1 MKIVLFTPNYAP
13 EQGACAERVRNLA
26 EFLQQKGHEILVV
39 TALPNYPKGKI
50 FAKYQNQL
58 HTTEVINQIT
68 VLRYFLF
75 ASHSNNL
82 FFRVLAMVSLALHVL
97 FSLPKLLKFK
107 PDMVYVQSP
116 PLFLAISAYLLSK
129 ICKAKFWLNLSDI
142 WSNVL
147 LDLGI
152 IGKTTF
158 YTILQKIEFY
168 LYQQA
173 TFLSGQSAEIIQHI
187 QANTSGKQVFLCRT
201 GVNCQVFCPAITSK
215 PNTQNT
221 QTIRLVYAGLL
232 GIAQGVY
239 AFCEQIS
246 LPIHTEL
253 HIFGDGAEK
262 NKILK
267 YITKNPNK
275 NIFLHDSIPQI
286 ELAKILVTFDIA
298 LILQRKTIF
307 GTVPSKLYE
316 AMACGLPI
324 MYIGGGE
331 GAALVNQYQVG
342 KSFLQVADFANHLAF
357 LSNIIQNN
365 PEKLATLQKNA
376 RFAAEQN
383 FDKYTILENFYQEI
397 FGNFSHKSIL

>member
-1 MKIVLFTPNYAP
+1 MY
-13 EQGACAERVRNLA
+13 
-26 EFLQQKGHEILVV
+26 QK
-39 TALPNYPKGKI
+39 
-50 FAKYQNQL
+50 
-58 HTTEVINQIT
+58 
-68 VLRYFLF
+68 
-75 ASHSNNL
+75 
-82 FFRVLAMVSLALHVL
+82 
-97 FSLPKLLKFK
+97 
-107 PDMVYVQSP
+107 
-116 PLFLAISAYLLSK
+116 
-129 ICKAKFWLNLSDI
+129 
-142 WSNVL
+142 
-147 LDLGI
+147 
-152 IGKTTF
+152 
-158 YTILQKIEFY
+158 
-168 LYQQA
+168 A
-173 TFLSGQSAEIIQHI
+173 TLLSGQSAEIVQHI
-187 QANTSGKQVFLCRT
+187 QENTDKKQVFLCRT
-201 GVNCQVFCPAITSK
+201 GVNCQVFCPASNTSK
-215 PNTQNT
+215 QDR

-262 NKILK
+262 NKIRK
-267 YITKNPNK
+267 YVTKNPHK

-286 ELAKILVTFDIA
+286 ELAKILITFDIA

-342 KSFLQVADFANHLAF
+342 KSFLQVSDFANNLAL

-365 PEKLATLQKNA
+365 PEKLVTLQKNA

-383 FDKYTILENFYQEI
+383 FDKYTILENFYQQI
-397 FGNFSHKSIL
+397 FRHFEDGYYEFRNNDKKN